1 MVPAHAEKRIDE
13 VDHMSFNS
21 SDMEAYRQENP
32 IPILKQAYKEYQR
45 NKRKATMRR
54 YQEEMFSSVHGNDQD
69 RNSLSATMRKEKSEV
84 HRSADKNFNRLSPNK
99 FSAEKVNEAN
109 LVLREEDEGTYGNP
123 NKRLIYAHELGD
135 SMIEEEQDIEADA
148 RETDRVFAAYQG
160 KVLDIYENDKKDDD
174 DPSDTKKDD
183 EIG

>member
-32 IPILKQAYKEYQR
+32 IPILRQAYKEYQR

-54 YQEEMFSSVHGNDQD
+54 YQDEKFSSLHGNTLD
-69 RNSLSATMRKEKSEV
+69 RSVTMRKEKSEV
-84 HRSADKNFNRLSPNK
+84 HRSADKAFNRFSP
-99 FSAEKVNEAN
+99 EKVNEAN
-109 LVLREEDEGTYGNP
+109 LVLRDEDEGTYGNP
-123 NKRLIYAHELGD
+123 NKRLIFAHELVD

-160 KVLDIYENDKKDDD
+160 KVLDIYDDDKKDDD
-174 DPSDTKKDD
+174 PSDSKKDD